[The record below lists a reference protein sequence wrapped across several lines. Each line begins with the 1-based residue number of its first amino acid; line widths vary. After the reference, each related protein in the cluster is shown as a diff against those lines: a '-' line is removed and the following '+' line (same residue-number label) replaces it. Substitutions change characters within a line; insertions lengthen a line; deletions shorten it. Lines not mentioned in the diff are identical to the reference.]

1 MIREMTLNSRADGLG
16 VSVMVVTPRE
26 APRAV
31 IQLSHGVCGCKE
43 RFLPFMNYMAGKGIA
58 CVAGDHRGHGASV
71 RSADDLGYM
80 YEGGYMAL
88 VDDMRMITEWAH
100 ETFPD
105 VPLYLLGHSM
115 GSLAARVYTK
125 YDDSAID
132 GLILTGSPSW
142 NPFSRVGRMMAWLL
156 CAVGLSHHRM
166 KMVQMMTSA
175 GYNRRFRSE
184 GEQAWTCS
192 DAQVRKSFADNPVCN
207 FVLTANGSYNLMC
220 MMEETYEQ
228 GRWTVSNPSMPVVF
242 ISGSED
248 PTMVS
253 ESKFHRAA
261 QNLCDRGYTNVTSAI
276 YPAMRHEVLN
286 EIGKEELWDD
296 ILDFMGLK
304 TSGR

>member
-132 GLILTGSPSW
+132 
-142 NPFSRVGRMMAWLL
+142 
-156 CAVGLSHHRM
+156 
-166 KMVQMMTSA
+166 
-175 GYNRRFRSE
+175 
-184 GEQAWTCS
+184 
-192 DAQVRKSFADNPVCN
+192 
-207 FVLTANGSYNLMC
+207 
-220 MMEETYEQ
+220 
-228 GRWTVSNPSMPVVF
+228 
-242 ISGSED
+242 
-248 PTMVS
+248 
-253 ESKFHRAA
+253 
-261 QNLCDRGYTNVTSAI
+261 
-276 YPAMRHEVLN
+276 
-286 EIGKEELWDD
+286 
-296 ILDFMGLK
+296 
-304 TSGR
+304 